1 MADHLQEEEQLEAI
15 QQWWRENRVSVVAA
29 VVLTL
34 GGSFGWSE
42 YQDYSQEQAVLAAD
56 TYDELLQKREAGEPA
71 DELALISD
79 SLRDSHSDSVFVD
92 FASLQVAATAVGNG
106 DLELAKRELES
117 VVSRMDLDS
126 TLGQL
131 AQLRLARVLAASGD
145 EASAIAI
152 LASGSDAFPASYAQ
166 ALGDIHL
173 AAGREAEALEAYQT
187 AQTES
192 LALGGQLGLIDLK
205 VSGLSLRVSD
215 DSAAVSSAE
224 EAQ

>member
-1 MADHLQEEEQLEAI
+1 
-15 QQWWRENRVSVVAA
+15 V
-29 VVLTL
+29 
-34 GGSFGWSE
+34 
-42 YQDYSQEQAVLAAD
+42 
-56 TYDELLQKREAGEPA
+56 
-71 DELALISD
+71 
-79 SLRDSHSDSVFVD
+79 
-92 FASLQVAATAVGNG
+92 
-106 DLELAKRELES
+106 
-117 VVSRMDLDS
+117 DLDS

-152 LASGSDAFPASYAQ
+152 LVSGSDAFPASYAQ